1 MNINKLNYFAE
12 LVNERLNNDYD
23 LVVAITGEE
32 GVGKSTLAI
41 QLGLKIDKD
50 FDLVKNIAYLPDE
63 KEIEDKFHNLQSK
76 QCFIIDEAIR
86 VFYKLRWM
94 DKFQI
99 RLNQMYM
106 TERWQNKCTFLLIPR
121 FTDLN
126 EAFRNHRVNVWIH
139 VIDRGIALVFK
150 KISENIFSTDPWK
163 MKENEKLLDKY
174 LVKTKKLFG
183 VDLNEYI
190 EFLSK
195 NTPNFVTAIE
205 FEDLPEDV
213 KNQYRELKATARPQL
228 MKMMSKEM
236 TPYQEEYIKNTIKYF
251 VSKGKSFT
259 KIGAKFNVPYT
270 FLRDFWLLKVPPEER
285 REIKLRRKITVPIK
299 T

>member
-1 MNINKLNYFAE
+1 MNINKLNYFGE
-12 LVNERLNNDYD
+12 LINQRLNNDYD

-41 QLGLKIDKD
+41 QLGSKIDKD
-50 FDLVKNIAYLPDE
+50 FDLVKNMAYLPDE
-63 KEIEDKFHNLQSK
+63 KEIEDKFHSLQPK
-76 QCFIIDEAIR
+76 QCFVVDEAIR
-86 VFYKLRWM
+86 AFYKLRWM

-126 EAFRNHRVNVWIH
+126 EAFRNHRVNIWIH
-139 VIDRGIALVFK
+139 VIDRGVGLVFK

-163 MKENEKLLDKY
+163 MKENDRLLDKY
-174 LVKTKKLFG
+174 LVKAKKLFG
-183 VDLNEYI
+183 VDLKEYI

-205 FEDLPEDV
+205 FENLQEDI
-213 KNQYRELKATARPQL
+213 KNEYRRLKAEARPQL

-236 TPYQEEYIKNTIKYF
+236 TPYQEEYIKNTLKYF
-251 VSKGKSFT
+251 ISKGKSL
-259 KIGAKFNVPYT
+259 IGIGRKFGVPYS
-270 FLRDFWLLKVPPEER
+270 FLNNFWTV
-285 REIKLRRKITVPIK
+285 KITPNEKEGIRKKVAVPVK
-299 T
+299 V

>member
-12 LVNERLNNDYD
+12 LVNQRLNNDYD

-63 KEIEDKFHNLQSK
+63 KEIEDKFHSLQPK
-76 QCFIIDEAIR
+76 QCFIVDEAIR
-86 VFYKLRWM
+86 VFYKLKWM

-163 MKENEKLLDKY
+163 MKENDKLLDKY

-195 NTPNFVTAIE
+195 NVPNFVTAIE
-205 FEDLPEDV
+205 FEDLPEDI
-213 KNQYRELKATARPQL
+213 KNEYRRLKAEARPQL
-228 MKMMSKEM
+228 MKMMIKQM
-236 TPYQEEYIKNTIKYF
+236 TPYQEEYIKNTLKYF
-251 VSKGKSFT
+251 ISKGKT
-259 KIGAKFNVPYT
+259 IAEVAEKFGVPQT
-270 FLRDFWLLKVPPEER
+270 FLWSFWSAKVAPSEKEEVRKKVAVPVKR
-285 REIKLRRKITVPIK
+285 R
-299 T
+299 

>member
-12 LVNERLNNDYD
+12 LVNQRLNNDYD

-63 KEIEDKFHNLQSK
+63 KEIEDKFHNLQPK
-76 QCFIIDEAIR
+76 QCFIVDEAIR

-126 EAFRNHRVNVWIH
+126 ESFRNHRVNIWIH
-139 VIDRGIALVFK
+139 VIDRGVALVFK

-163 MKENEKLLDKY
+163 MKENDKVLDKY
-174 LVKTKKLFG
+174 LVKNKKLFG
-183 VDLNEYI
+183 VDLEEYI

-205 FEDLPEDV
+205 FEDLPLYI
-213 KNQYRELKATARPQL
+213 KNEYRELKAAARPQL
-228 MKMMSKEM
+228 MKMMANQM
-236 TPYQEEYIKNTIKYF
+236 TPYQEKLLENVLKKF
-251 VSKGKSFT
+251 VAEGKTLEEISEEFD
-259 KIGAKFNVPYT
+259 VPYT
-270 FLRDFWLLKVPPEER
+270 FVNNFWKLKIPASER
-285 REIKLRRKITVPIK
+285 YEIRKKVAIPVK
-299 T
+299 S

>member
-12 LVNERLNNDYD
+12 LVNQRLNNDYD
-23 LVVAITGEE
+23 LVIAITGEE

-63 KEIEDKFHNLQSK
+63 KEIEEKFHSLQPK
-76 QCFIIDEAIR
+76 QCFVVDEAIR

-126 EAFRNHRVNVWIH
+126 EAFRNHRVNIWIH
-139 VIDRGIALVFK
+139 IIDRGIALVFK

-163 MKENEKLLDKY
+163 MKESDKVLDKY
-174 LVKTKKLFG
+174 LVKSKKLFG
-183 VDLNEYI
+183 VELDEYI
-190 EFLSK
+190 DFLSK
-195 NTPNFVTAIE
+195 NVPNFVTAIE
-205 FEDLPEDV
+205 FDDLPENI
-213 KNQYRELKATARPQL
+213 KNEYRNLKAAARPQL

-236 TPYQEEYIKNTIKYF
+236 TPYQEQMLINMFKKAVAEGKTLDEIAEEYSVPFTF
-251 VSKGKSFT
+251 VRNFWRL
-259 KIGAKFNVPYT
+259 KIPVSERYEIRK
-270 FLRDFWLLKVPPEER
+270 KVVIPV
-285 REIKLRRKITVPIK
+285 KA
-299 T
+299 